1 MNIIGLASAFMMRM
15 VITLL
20 LMTILEKNLRKW
32 ITTMKIIF
40 FLFAII
46 SFSFFSIV
54 NSQEREAKL
63 NELFNQLKNNS
74 DVSSA
79 FEIEMKIWNI
89 WSTHP
94 SQENLTQLLAKGSNL
109 MSEQKLNKAYEAFS
123 IVVGLDPN
131 WAEGWNKRATVLYM
145 LGRYQES
152 QEDIDEVLKL
162 EKRHFGALSGQ
173 GLVQIELKNY
183 ERAINSY
190 KEVQKIYP
198 SMMSPKIMIPQL
210 KELIKSKS
218 I

>member
-1 MNIIGLASAFMMRM
+1 MKKLLGILVLGL
-15 VITLL
+15 L
-20 LMTILEKNLRKW
+20 
-32 ITTMKIIF
+32 
-40 FLFAII
+40 
-46 SFSFFSIV
+46 FFSNA
-54 NSQEREAKL
+54 NSEERELEL
-63 NELFNQLKNNS
+63 NKLFNQLKNNS
-74 DVSSA
+74 NASMA
-79 FEIEMKIWNI
+79 FEVEMKIWNI

-94 SQENLTQLLAKGSNL
+94 SQENLTQLLANGSNL
-109 MSEQKLNKAYEAFS
+109 MTQHKLNKAYETFS
-123 IVVGLDPN
+123 KVISLDPN

-145 LGRYQES
+145 LGRYEES
-152 QEDIDEVLKL
+152 QEDINEVLKL

-210 KELIKSKS
+210 KELIKSES

>member
-1 MNIIGLASAFMMRM
+1 
-15 VITLL
+15 
-20 LMTILEKNLRKW
+20 
-32 ITTMKIIF
+32 MKKIF
-40 FLFAII
+40 FLLAII

-54 NSQEREAKL
+54 NAQEREAKL

-79 FEIEMKIWNI
+79 FEIELKIWNI

-109 MSEQKLNKAYEAFS
+109 MSEQKFNKAYETFT
-123 IVVGLDPN
+123 IVVGVDPN

-210 KELIKSKS
+210 KELIKSES